1 MRLEGKT
8 AVVTGG
14 GGGIGRG
21 IIRAFSRE
29 GAQICVVDVNDEV
42 TQRGLDDAGEGAHF
56 ALAADVTSETDA
68 ENIVQTAVERMGRVD
83 ILVNCHGRGAAL
95 VGNPVDNI
103 TLEEWNAV
111 FTVNSTGVFLMCR
124 AIAAH
129 MRERRYGKIINLAS
143 LAARRAN
150 ADVPHYSAS
159 KAACLNFTMS
169 LAREMAPYNV
179 NVNAINPGLLWTNI
193 WEKGHGVI
201 IGAETDRPARR
212 VFDEFVEATVPL
224 GREQTTDDVGHMAV
238 YLASDES
245 KNVTGQGLVLAGG
258 AWMV

>member
-1 MRLEGKT
+1 MRLEGKK

-14 GGGIGRG
+14 GGGIGRA

-29 GAQICVVDVNDEV
+29 GARICVVDLSDEV
-42 TQRGLDDAGEGAHF
+42 SRSGLDDAGEGTHF
-56 ALAADVTSETDA
+56 ALTANVANETDA
-68 ENIVQTAVERMGRVD
+68 ERIVQTAIDRMGCIDV
-83 ILVNCHGRGAAL
+83 LVNCHGRGAAL
-95 VGNPVDNI
+95 MGLPIDRI
-103 TLEEWNAV
+103 TLDDWNAV
-111 FTVNSTGVFLMCR
+111 FAVNAAGVFLMCR
-124 AIAAH
+124 AVAPH

-150 ADVPHYSAS
+150 ASVPHYSAS
-159 KAACLNFTMS
+159 KAACMNFTIS

-193 WEKGHGVI
+193 WEKSLGVI

-212 VFDEFVEATVPL
+212 VFDEYVEATVPF
-224 GREQTTDDVGHMAV
+224 GREQTPDDVGHLAV
-238 YLASDES
+238 YLASEES
-245 KNVTGQGLVLAGG
+245 KNVTGQGMVISGG

>member
-1 MRLEGKT
+1 MRLEGKK

-42 TQRGLDDAGEGAHF
+42 NKQGLDDAGQGAHF
-56 ALAADVTSETDA
+56 ALAADVTSEVDA
-68 ENIVQTAVERMGRVD
+68 ENIVQTAIERMGHVD
-83 ILVNCHGRGAAL
+83 ILVNCHGRPSAL
-95 VGNPVDNI
+95 MGNPIDNI

-111 FTVNSTGVFLMCR
+111 FAVNTTGVFLTCR

-129 MRERRYGKIINLAS
+129 MRERKYGKIINLAS

-150 ADVPHYSAS
+150 ENVPHYCAS
-159 KAACLNFTMS
+159 KAACMNFTMS
-169 LAREMAPYNV
+169 LAKEMAPYNV
-179 NVNAINPGLLWTNI
+179 NVNAINPGLLWTNL

-201 IGAETDRPARR
+201 IGAETDRPPRR
-212 VFDEFVEATVPL
+212 VFDEFVEAAVPL
-224 GREQTTDDVGHMAV
+224 GREQTPDDVGHMAV

-245 KNVTGQGLVLAGG
+245 QNVTGQGLLLAGG

>member
-1 MRLEGKT
+1 MRLEGKK

-21 IIRAFSRE
+21 IIRAFARE

-42 TQRGLDDAGEGAHF
+42 AGQGLADAGEGAHF

-68 ENIVQTAVERMGRVD
+68 ENVVQTAIERMGQVD
-83 ILVNCHGRGAAL
+83 ILVNCHGRPSAL
-95 VGNPVDNI
+95 MGNPIDNI

-111 FTVNSTGVFLMCR
+111 FNVNSTGVFLMCR
-124 AIAAH
+124 AVAAH
-129 MRERRYGKIINLAS
+129 MRDRKYGKIINLAS

-150 ADVPHYSAS
+150 ENVPHYCAS
-159 KAACLNFTMS
+159 KAACMNFTMS
-169 LAREMAPYNV
+169 LAKEMAPYSV
-179 NVNAINPGLLWTNI
+179 NVNAINPGMLWTNL

-212 VFDEFVEATVPL
+212 VFDEFVEAAVPL
-224 GREQTTDDVGHMAV
+224 GREQTPDDVGHMAV

-245 KNVTGQGLVLAGG
+245 RNVTGQGLLLAGG

>member
-1 MRLEGKT
+1 MRLEGKK

-29 GAQICVVDVNDEV
+29 GAEVCVVDVSEE
-42 TQRGLDDAGEGAHF
+42 TARRGLEDAGEGAHF
-56 ALAADVTSETDA
+56 ALPADVTSEADA
-68 ENIVQTAVERMGRVD
+68 ERVARTAIERMGRAD
-83 ILVNCHGRGAAL
+83 ILVNCHGRASAL
-95 VGNPVDNI
+95 MGNPIDRI

-111 FTVNSTGVFLMCR
+111 FAVNATGVFLMCR
-124 AIAAH
+124 AFAPH
-129 MRERRYGKIINLAS
+129 MRERKYGKIINLAS

-150 ADVPHYSAS
+150 ENVPHYCAS
-159 KAACLNFTMS
+159 KAACMNLTMS
-169 LAREMAPYNV
+169 LAKEMAPHNV
-179 NVNAINPGLLWTNI
+179 NVNAINPGLLWTNL

-212 VFDEFVEATVPL
+212 VFDEFVQAAVPL
-224 GREQTTDDVGHMAV
+224 GREQTPDDVGHMAV

-245 KNVTGQGLVLAGG
+245 RNVTGQGLLLAGG